1 MQTLAI
7 SNKWKLTGICSNYTP
22 NTERERRSGGG
33 WRRSCM
39 ESKRW
44 LVGELLRRFIRA
56 ISQTSSHAHR
66 EKVRETEGE
75 KPRTNNHESELK

>member
-56 ISQTSSHAHR
+56 ISQTSSHAHKR
-66 EKVRETEGE
+66 ESKRDGGRET
-75 KPRTNNHESELK
+75 